1 MSTFDTDYFMV
12 KAGKPKEATSVVAS
26 INRRPQRG
34 VDLQLTY
41 LSLYRRRRPLTFAD
55 MTGQDHITR
64 TLSNA
69 LLSDRLAHAYLFSG
83 PRGTGKTTTAKIL
96 ARAMNCITYPTAEP
110 CGKCTPCLNI
120 AAGVSID
127 VVEMDAASNRG
138 IDEIRELRERSR
150 FASGESRFK
159 VYIIDEAHMLTP
171 EACNAFLKTL
181 EEPPKNVIFILATT
195 EPTRLPAT
203 IVSRCQRFDFHLL
216 TTAQISSRLDQ
227 ILKEEGWQA
236 EDEAV
241 ELIARLS
248 EGSLRDALGILEQCA
263 SYGEDLIS
271 DEHVRIVTGS
281 TRAETVA
288 ALVKA
293 AFDNDLDCGLQIIHE
308 VIYSGRD
315 LTLLM
320 RDLTYLFSRFL
331 LNQPT
336 NGRNDKIFS
345 GLEELLASVSQN
357 LNRSLLLD
365 AIELLHQAAGELRHA
380 HFPQYL
386 LEISFIRLLRVLHG
400 RLQPASGL
408 HLEPVISKME
418 RAEPVLPTISL
429 AAVVSGDERET
440 RPEAVTPLP
449 VEKVSAE
456 NVELPTNVQGGT
468 ETVPDDPA
476 NVDRFLGLRAAWPDL
491 LEEIKKRRRTTA
503 AWLEPASI
511 ADCRGHTVKLLY
523 APEYDI
529 HRLRI
534 MEDQHRKL
542 LEAVLTDFFNRE
554 MQVRAETGH
563 QTAPAPKREEKPTP
577 KQADSYPA
585 AESGTVPVKDKKN
598 SPPVSTPAAPT
609 AQKGIGAE
617 DARKIFG
624 GKIIEH

>member
-1 MSTFDTDYFMV
+1 M
-12 KAGKPKEATSVVAS
+12 
-26 INRRPQRG
+26 
-34 VDLQLTY
+34 TY

-55 MTGQDHITR
+55 MSGQEHITR

-69 LLSDRLAHAYLFSG
+69 LLSDRLAHAYLFCG
-83 PRGTGKTTTAKIL
+83 PRGTGKTTAAKIL
-96 ARAMNCITYPTAEP
+96 ARAMNCTTYPTTEP
-110 CGKCTPCLNI
+110 CGKCVPCLNI

-127 VVEMDAASNRG
+127 VIEMDAASNRG

-181 EEPPKNVIFILATT
+181 EEPPQNVVFILATT
-195 EPTRLPAT
+195 DPSRLPAT

-216 TTAQISSRLDQ
+216 TTDQISSRLQQ

-263 SYGEDLIS
+263 AYGEELIS
-271 DEHVRIVTGS
+271 DEQVRIVTGS

-288 ALVKA
+288 ALAKA
-293 AFDNDLDCGLQIIHE
+293 ALDNDLDSGLKIINE

-315 LTLLM
+315 LTLFM
-320 RDLTYLFSRFL
+320 RDLTYIFSRL
-331 LNQPT
+331 LL
-336 NGRNDKIFS
+336 DKPAGGKDHKGFS
-345 GLEELLASVSQN
+345 GLEALLASISQN

-380 HFPQYL
+380 HFPQYI

-400 RLQPASGL
+400 RLQPAPGL
-408 HLEPVISKME
+408 HLDQQLVEKAQGEVAAQPDAQSAVVKTGKSEAVRETTETPV
-418 RAEPVLPTISL
+418 
-429 AAVVSGDERET
+429 AAVEATAKTDQVITPFEESAPASG
-440 RPEAVTPLP
+440 
-449 VEKVSAE
+449 
-456 NVELPTNVQGGT
+456 EL
-468 ETVPDDPA
+468 A
-476 NVDRFLGLRAAWPDL
+476 NGDRLAGLRAAWPDL
-491 LEEIKKRRRTTA
+491 LEEIKKRQKTTA
-503 AWLEPASI
+503 AWLEPAQI
-511 ADCRGHTVKLLY
+511 ADCRGHMVKLLY

-534 MEDQHRKL
+534 MEDSHRKL
-542 LEAVLTDFFNRE
+542 LEGVLSNFFSLE
-554 MQVRAETGH
+554 MQVKAETGE
-563 QTAPAPKREEKPTP
+563 QPQAALKPETKAAPRQVEQPQAKEAKISPPQDQQKNPPASAPASSSE
-577 KQADSYPA
+577 
-585 AESGTVPVKDKKN
+585 
-598 SPPVSTPAAPT
+598 
-609 AQKGIGAE
+609 QKGISAE
-617 DARKIFG
+617 EAQKIFG

>member
-1 MSTFDTDYFMV
+1 
-12 KAGKPKEATSVVAS
+12 
-26 INRRPQRG
+26 
-34 VDLQLTY
+34 
-41 LSLYRRRRPLTFAD
+41 
-55 MTGQDHITR
+55 MTGQEHITR

-69 LLSDRLAHAYLFSG
+69 LLNDRLAHAYLFCG

-96 ARAMNCITYPTAEP
+96 ARAMNCTTYPTDEP

-120 AAGVSID
+120 AAGVSLD
-127 VVEMDAASNRG
+127 VIEMDAASNRG

-181 EEPPKNVIFILATT
+181 EEPPQNVVFILATT
-195 EPTRLPAT
+195 DPSRLPAT

-216 TTAQISSRLDQ
+216 TIDQISSRLQQ

-263 SYGEDLIS
+263 AYGEKLIS

-288 ALVKA
+288 ALAKA
-293 AFDNDLDCGLQIIHE
+293 AFDNDLDSGLNIIHE

-315 LTLLM
+315 LTLFM
-320 RDLTYLFSRFL
+320 RDLTYIFSRL
-331 LNQPT
+331 LL
-336 NGRNDKIFS
+336 DKPAGGKDHKGFT
-345 GLEELLASVSQN
+345 GLEELLASISQN

-365 AIELLHQAAGELRHA
+365 AIELLHQTSGELRHA
-380 HFPQYL
+380 HFPQYI

-400 RLQPASGL
+400 RLQPAPGL
-408 HLEPVISKME
+408 HLEQQIGGKAQGEVVAHPD
-418 RAEPVLPTISL
+418 AQ
-429 AAVVSGDERET
+429 AAVVKAEISDAVFVT
-440 RPEAVTPLP
+440 TEAATAEIDNDNMDRTDQGLTPLEEP
-449 VEKVSAE
+449 SPESVK
-456 NVELPTNVQGGT
+456 LTNG
-468 ETVPDDPA
+468 
-476 NVDRFLGLRAAWPDL
+476 DRLEGLRAAWPDL
-491 LEEIKKRRRTTA
+491 LEEIKKRQKTTA
-503 AWLEPASI
+503 AWLEPAFLS
-511 ADCRGHTVKLLY
+511 DCRGHLVKLLY

-534 MEDQHRKL
+534 MEDHHRKL
-542 LEAVLTDFFNRE
+542 LESVLSNFFSLE
-554 MQVRAETGH
+554 MQVKAEIGEQPAASHKPETK
-563 QTAPAPKREEKPTP
+563 PAPRQAEPPQAKEAKTKPTQDQQ
-577 KQADSYPA
+577 K
-585 AESGTVPVKDKKN
+585 
-598 SPPVSTPAAPT
+598 SPPVSAPASSHE
-609 AQKGIGAE
+609 QKGISAE
-617 DARKIFG
+617 EAQKIFG